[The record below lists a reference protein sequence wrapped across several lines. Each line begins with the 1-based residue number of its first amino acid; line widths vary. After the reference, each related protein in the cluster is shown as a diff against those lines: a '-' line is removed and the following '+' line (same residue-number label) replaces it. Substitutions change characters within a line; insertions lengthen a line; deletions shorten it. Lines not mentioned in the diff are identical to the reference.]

1 MISVLEYFSATVF
14 QSTPDD
20 FWKHKWGWVL
30 EKSSFRLSS
39 CCLIYFIWAL
49 LQLFFPFDF
58 FINYSIFS
66 SCQINVA
73 FILQLATK
81 YRFSLPACVC
91 VCVLEARHSDKD
103 QTDLAVTET
112 PAWDTQ
118 ALLLLRKSAIKKRKE
133 EKSLKQPRGFSF
145 IKKVFFFFITECV
158 GMWNIIDKYSRI
170 SETAVRQSV
179 CISVVLWLCSL
190 MMNCQCF

>member
-1 MISVLEYFSATVF
+1 M
-14 QSTPDD
+14 
-20 FWKHKWGWVL
+20 
-30 EKSSFRLSS
+30 RLS
-39 CCLIYFIWAL
+39 LGEKFL
-49 LQLFFPFDF
+49 QTLQLLF
-58 FINYSIFS
+58 NLLHLSSASVVLSIWLLYKLFH
-66 SCQINVA
+66 
-73 FILQLATK
+73 ILQLSDKCSFHPAASHK
-81 YRFSLPACVC
+81 ISLFTARVC

-145 IKKVFFFFITECV
+145 IKKVFFFITECV